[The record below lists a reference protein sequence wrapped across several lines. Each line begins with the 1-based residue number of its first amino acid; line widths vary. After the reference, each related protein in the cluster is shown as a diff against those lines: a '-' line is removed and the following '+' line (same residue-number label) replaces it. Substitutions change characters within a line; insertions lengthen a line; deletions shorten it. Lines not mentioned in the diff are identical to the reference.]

1 MSKLPLGPAPQRVL
15 VTGAAGY
22 FGGLLARHLA
32 DRGIRV
38 VATDRLDDPEPD
50 PRLIEAKA
58 DLRFSDQVDTLFKTQ
73 GVFVP

>member
-1 MSKLPLGPAPQRVL
+1 MSPALPLGPLPKRVL

-22 FGGLLARHLA
+22 FGGLLARHLC
-32 DRGIRV
+32 DRGIHV

-58 DLRFSDQVDTLFKTQ
+58 DLRFQDQVDTQ
-73 GVFVP
+73 IGRAFV